1 MDLSDEEIRRFA
13 EVCADPADPRVR
25 EVMLAAG
32 ANSAS
37 GVLARILLSSG
48 PDQQRLIELIRSAV
62 SSQC

>member
-1 MDLSDEEIRRFA
+1 MDLSDDEIRRFA
-13 EVCADPADPRVR
+13 EVCSDPSHPTAR

-48 PDQQRLIELIRSAV
+48 PDRQRLIELIRSVV
-62 SSQC
+62 SSPC